1 MVATTNCG
9 NGTKSKRDRRPAA
22 GLGRSPNE
30 RTGRNPFSPLSR
42 SICSLAE
49 PAFGPRVF
57 RNLDV
62 EGHDNGQG
70 KLEPRGR
77 GALAGGKQARKGR
90 RPDSQGAR
98 RTEGFV
104 GPLEGAD
111 CRREGSARNP
121 RR

>member
-1 MVATTNCG
+1 MQ
-9 NGTKSKRDRRPAA
+9 
-22 GLGRSPNE
+22 
-30 RTGRNPFSPLSR
+30 SPLSR

-77 GALAGGKQARKGR
+77 GALAGGKQARKGGR
-90 RPDSQGAR
+90 SDRKALDELKDMSGHLKERIAGEKERPEFPVDDDPPGD
-98 RTEGFV
+98 TEEALR
-104 GPLEGAD
+104 GPEE
-111 CRREGSARNP
+111 R
-121 RR
+121 

>member
-1 MVATTNCG
+1 MAATTICG
-9 NGTKSKRDRRPAA
+9 KGTKSKRDRRPAP
-22 GLGRSPNE
+22 GLGRSPIE
-30 RTGRNPFSPLSR
+30 RTGRDPRGPLSR
-42 SICSLAE
+42 PIRSLAE

-62 EGHDNGQG
+62 EGRDNGQG

-77 GALAGGKQARKGR
+77 GALAGGKQARKGGR
-90 RPDSQGAR
+90 SDPRGAR
-98 RTEGFV
+98 RAEGLV

-111 CRREGSARNP
+111 WRGEGAARIP